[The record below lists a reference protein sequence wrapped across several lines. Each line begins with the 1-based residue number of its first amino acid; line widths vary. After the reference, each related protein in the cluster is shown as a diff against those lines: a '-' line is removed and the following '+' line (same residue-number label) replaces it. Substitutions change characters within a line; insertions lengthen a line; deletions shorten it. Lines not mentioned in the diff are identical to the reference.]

1 MGAEMD
7 AFLGLEQQDPVI
19 GLDGQRGER
28 RRTYLDSA
36 ATTLMSRW
44 VYTQVTHYLETSCA
58 NSHTHAHRA
67 GRATTVAIEGARDAV
82 GRLVHYDPGADLVLF
97 TGNGATGALN
107 YLARA
112 LFPPELRRC
121 LKTADPKKTAVD
133 AQAIVGRATAARLA
147 ELARRPLVV
156 TTVMEHH
163 SNLLPWIEAVGR
175 HHCRFVETRPDGQ
188 LDLADLQRILAREG
202 DQVRVVAVAG
212 VSNVTGVRN
221 PIHAIAALAHAVGA
235 EIVVDAAQM
244 AAHAPIHLHVA
255 DPEQSLDYV
264 ALSGH
269 KMYAPGSRGAL
280 VGRLA
285 HTVGTA
291 CVGDVGGGMVDSVSL
306 DDYVPKDDITARE
319 EAGTPNIPGSIAM
332 GLAAELLQN
341 TGFEAIEAHEAE
353 LVADTLSRL
362 GAIPGVR
369 LFGPAWSEHRRA
381 GVVTFNVDGVHHGLT
396 AAFLNDAY
404 AVALRNECFC
414 AHPYVKRLLGITDAQ
429 EHRYLAEMQHGERRN
444 VPGMVRASFG
454 LYSTQAD
461 VDALVAGV
469 TELAREKERV
479 LASYEAHVSGEF
491 TRRGVGA
498 ALDLPPLFT
507 GR

>member
-1 MGAEMD
+1 MEQ
-7 AFLGLEQQDPVI
+7 FLGLGQHDPVV
-19 GLDGQRGER
+19 GLDGQLGER
-28 RRTYLDSA
+28 RRVYLDSA

-44 VYTQVTHYLETSCA
+44 VYDRITRYLETSCA

-67 GRATTVAIEGARDAV
+67 GRATTAAIESARHAV
-82 GRLVHYDPGADLVLF
+82 GRLVGFAPLSDLVLF

-121 LKTADPKKTAVD
+121 LKTPDPRKTA
-133 AQAIVGRATAARLA
+133 AEAAPLIGRASAARLT

-175 HHCRFVETRPDGQ
+175 HHCRFVETRPDGM
-188 LDLADLQRILAREG
+188 LDLGDLRRILEREG
-202 DQVRVVAVAG
+202 ADVRIVAVAG
-212 VSNVTGVRN
+212 ISNVTGVHN
-221 PIHAIAALAHAVGA
+221 PIHEIAALAHSVGA

-244 AAHAPIHLHVA
+244 AAHAPISMHAA
-255 DPEQSLDYV
+255 DEAQSLDYV

-285 HTVGTA
+285 HAVGAA

-306 DDYVPKDDITARE
+306 DDYVPKDDLTARE
-319 EAGTPNIPGSIAM
+319 EAGTPNIPGTIAM
-332 GLAAELLQN
+332 GLCAELLLR
-341 TGFEAIEAHEAE
+341 TGFDAIVAHEAE
-353 LVADTLSRL
+353 LTPYALERL
-362 GAIPGVR
+362 AAIPGVH
-369 LFGPAWSEHRRA
+369 LYGPTWAQHRRA
-381 GVVTFNVDGVHHGLT
+381 GVVTFNVEGVPHGLT
-396 AAFLNDAY
+396 AAFLNDAH

-414 AHPYVKRLLGITDAQ
+414 AHPYVKRLLAISSDE
-429 EHRYLAEMQHGERRN
+429 EHRYLAEMQHGERRRI
-444 VPGMVRASFG
+444 PGMVRASFG
-454 LYSTQAD
+454 LYSTRED

-469 TELAREKERV
+469 SELAREKDRI
-479 LASYEAHVSGEF
+479 AAAYEGHPSGEYV
-491 TRRGVGA
+491 RVAGPV
-498 ALDLPPLFT
+498 LDLPDLFA
-507 GR
+507 